1 MDHKKR
7 ERTTRKEFWIPFIV
21 FVIPIIIFISIYGDI
36 SSELFFFLIFIV
48 AGLYIAGYVNGYRQG
63 KEAIRQVLDYLDP
76 SLRWKVLNAE
86 TKCMMRQTKSIERI
100 KRVHWAIRISNRY
113 NLN

>member
-86 TKCMMRQTKSIERI
+86 TKMYDEADQKHRE
-100 KRVHWAIRISNRY
+100 N
-113 NLN
+113 